1 MVGVRRK
8 IQIIN
13 SNNEIEKGRLLMEKE
28 YRFRLLTSNK
38 NVEIQP
44 VTLQAL
50 EYVISDESEPTNVA
64 ITGNYGAGKSSVI
77 ESFEKRLQNNSSP
90 KIGIKEVIEFF
101 KKFLHDCQSEKI
113 GIRRLIELLKK
124 TKNKK
129 FIHISLAQY
138 DETIKNEEKG
148 LNNRQINTI
157 EGKIINQL
165 LHQIE
170 PNSIRKSIFKTLD
183 AESQIHPWRNTAYL
197 FSLLLLFL
205 YSFNFNTWVNLIK
218 EVSWL
223 SWTTDVTSRLLALAI
238 IFALLLYGI
247 FYLLRLQRDIGFIKH
262 LSLKSDKIETDIEV
276 FSNENSKVSYFDRY
290 LDDVIYLFKQS
301 KADVIVF
308 EDIERFNDSR
318 IFEKIKE
325 LNIVINRK
333 REVCKEPKL
342 VFFYLVKDD
351 LFESQERTKF
361 FDFIIPIVPVV
372 TASNSYDKLSEI
384 LNDMKI
390 CEELDEKF
398 LFNISLYLDDMRLIN
413 NICNEYLTYKEVLS
427 TLKLNPEKVFSM
439 IVYKNIFPK
448 DFSLLQK
455 NQGYLFELL
464 NSKEIALKNSREKLN
479 SKIKELEKK
488 IEKAEEE
495 QLNDELELYGT
506 ILKVPPGR
514 KVIKVN
520 SKSESDFSSRSDYI
534 KALLADDSEIWTFE
548 DYSDAENNQYKR
560 NAGIESIFP
569 DKNTPEFQERLENI
583 RNKKFIEKLEKE
595 IKKLNDELGKLDSYR
610 LSDVYQYA
618 SNIDDFKSDF
628 TEEMRKNPQFSII
641 SFLIRNAYIDESYQ
655 DYLNHFYENTI
666 TVEEKEYLRNVVSGR
681 DGNYDISLTHTNEI
695 VNRLAIKDYRYSY
708 VLNYNLFDY
717 LLNSKKENDT
727 ECLVQIFKQED
738 VLDFLINFYNTLD
751 RATSGQGVIY
761 KKETIK
767 LFLKKW
773 LEHNVSLFNEY
784 LEIKNGGYAAPNK
797 NSLILSLMNLVDLS
811 DIPEKTKVLISGYIN
826 DNQELLSPNMSY
838 EIQQFTKNLSNIEIK
853 VREYSQ
859 RIYESLLDE
868 KKLTDYKEIMNY
880 IYRNDLYSI
889 SENNLKFFIK
899 WNLGKR
905 YTNYEY
911 THKNFE
917 LISKNIELKS
927 LLDYCLDSEDNLLQY
942 VNVYI
947 KISNG
952 KMDDDSSYIEHLLK
966 HDILYRVEDY
976 EDGEITP
983 AVSIFNSIPN
993 FSIKYTV
1000 EKFQGLSNDI
1010 KLIENLVLLKKG
1022 QVNSE
1027 IVCSYFSLFRNIDE
1041 YLVPFINQDPNFVLN
1056 REIFIQLDEEVQ
1068 EDFFVQ
1074 IVSEDNLNLTIYR
1087 TMLTS
1092 MQWHYE
1098 NFDVTGLSDDR
1109 LEVLIDLNVIKFN
1122 ANNLKFIREKYPS
1135 MKNYFISRNI
1145 EKYLEIEEDVHDETE
1160 LNDLLQY
1167 EEIDDSYKLQIID
1180 SLDYVSIK
1188 NKQFSLE
1195 LVAHILDSK
1204 FDIDDLSY
1212 IISSNYYDNADES
1225 IKIKIR
1231 QLAKENWDDLI
1242 RLDSEEISIQLC
1254 RELLAMD
1261 DIETLERKSLLKD
1274 NLLSNPEMSTHRLT
1288 LLGEYLN
1295 LFELWEI
1302 MDFLGDSDVYKEW
1315 EKAFEK
1321 LNGNG
1326 KGNNDVTVKKSN
1338 FNEKMRNYLLSK
1350 GLISS
1355 SSIQPQGIR
1364 LNGFREGE
1372 IKYW

>member
-1 MVGVRRK
+1 
-8 IQIIN
+8 
-13 SNNEIEKGRLLMEKE
+13 MERE
-28 YRFRLLTSNK
+28 YKFRALTSNK
-38 NVEIQP
+38 DVEIKP
-44 VTLQAL
+44 VTERAL
-50 EYVISDESEPTNVA
+50 EFAIDKNSEVTNVA
-64 ITGNYGAGKSSVI
+64 ITGNYGAGKSSVV
-77 ESFEKRLQNNSSP
+77 ESFERKCT
-90 KIGIKEVIEFF
+90 
-101 KKFLHDCQSEKI
+101 D
-113 GIRRLIELLKK
+113 
-124 TKNKK
+124 KK
-129 FIHISLAQY
+129 FIHISLGQY
-138 DETIKNEEKG
+138 DEIKSSEKNG
-148 LNNRQINTI
+148 LDKREINTI

-165 LHQIE
+165 LHQID
-170 PNSIRKSIFKTLD
+170 PNQIRKSIFKTLD
-183 AESQIHPWRNTAYL
+183 AESQINPLNITLYLSLTILLSLYL
-197 FSLLLLFL
+197 FNISSWSELVH
-205 YSFNFNTWVNLIK
+205 NFC
-218 EVSWL
+218 WL
-223 SWTTDVTSRLLALAI
+223 SWTTKPIISLLVLI
-238 IFALLLYGI
+238 ILFVLIIYGI
-247 FYLLRLQRDIGFIKH
+247 YFLLKLQKDFGFIKK
-262 LSLKSDKIETDIEV
+262 LSLKAEKIETDIEI
-276 FSNENSKVSYFDRY
+276 FSNESSRVSYFDRY
-290 LDDVIYLFKQS
+290 LDDVLYLFKQS
-301 KADVIVF
+301 EADVIVF

-318 IFEKIKE
+318 IFEKLKE
-325 LNIVINRK
+325 LNIIINRNRKANHK
-333 REVCKEPKL
+333 RKL

-372 TASNSYDKLSEI
+372 TASNSNEKLKELLTEMCEYDS
-384 LNDMKI
+384 
-390 CEELDEKF
+390 LDKTF

-413 NICNEYLTYKEVLS
+413 NICNEYLTYKETLS
-427 TLKLNPEKVFSM
+427 KLPLEREKIFSM
-439 IVYKNIFPK
+439 VVYKNIFPK
-448 DFSLLQK
+448 DFSLLQR
-455 NQGYLFELL
+455 NQGYLYELL
-464 NSKEIALKNSREKLN
+464 NSKEITLKNRREELY

-495 QLNDELELYGT
+495 QLNDEVELYGT
-506 ILKVPPGR
+506 ILKIPSGR
-514 KVIKVN
+514 KIIKVN
-520 SKSESDFSSRSDYI
+520 GKFEKDFSTRYDYI
-534 KALLADDSEIWTFE
+534 KELIAGDSEICSFG
-548 DYSDAENNQYKR
+548 SFHNAEYNQYKQ
-560 NAGIESIFP
+560 NEDIDSLFP
-569 DKNTPEFQERLENI
+569 SRNTPEFQERLKNTK
-583 RNKKFIEKLEKE
+583 NKKIIEKLKKE
-595 IKKLNDELGKLDSYR
+595 VKKINDELGELDSYR

-618 SNIDDFKSDF
+618 TDIDDFKSDF
-628 TEEMRKNPQFSII
+628 TEEIRKNPQSSII

-681 DGNYDISLTHTNEI
+681 DGNYDISLTNTNEI

-717 LLNSKKENDT
+717 LLNSKKENDN
-727 ECLVQIFKQED
+727 ECLAQIFKQEN

-767 LFLKKW
+767 LFFKKW

-853 VREYSQ
+853 VREYAQ

-880 IYRNDLYSI
+880 IYQNNLYSI

-917 LISKNIELKS
+917 LINKNIELKS

-942 VNVYI
+942 ANVYI

-952 KMDDDSSYIEHLLK
+952 EMDDDSSYIENLLK
-966 HDILYRVEDY
+966 HDILFKVEDH
-976 EDGEITP
+976 EDGGITP
-983 AVSIFNSIPN
+983 AASILNSIPK

-1010 KLIENLVLLKKG
+1010 KLIEYLVRLQKG

-1027 IVCSYFSLFRNIDE
+1027 IVCSYFSSFKEIDDQ
-1041 YLVPFINQDPNFVLN
+1041 LVDFINHDPNFVLN
-1056 REIFIQLDEEVQ
+1056 REIFVQLDEEVQ

-1074 IVSEDNLNLTIYR
+1074 IVSEDNLNLTIYKS
-1087 TMLTS
+1087 MLAS
-1092 MQWHYE
+1092 MQLQYE

-1122 ANNLKFIREKYPS
+1122 ANDLKFIREKYPS
-1135 MKNYFISRNI
+1135 MKNYSISRNI
-1145 EKYLEIEEDVHDETE
+1145 EKYFEIEEDVHDETE

-1180 SLDYVSIK
+1180 ILDHVSLK
-1188 NKQFSLE
+1188 NKQFSLK

-1204 FDIDDLSY
+1204 FDTGDLSY
-1212 IISSNYYDNADES
+1212 IISPNYYDNADES

-1321 LNGNG
+1321 LNRNE
-1326 KGNNDVTVKKSN
+1326 KGNNDVIVKKSN

-1355 SSIQPQGIR
+1355 SSIQPLGIR

-1372 IKYW
+1372 IRYW

>member
-1 MVGVRRK
+1 
-8 IQIIN
+8 
-13 SNNEIEKGRLLMEKE
+13 MERE
-28 YRFRLLTSNK
+28 YKFRALTSNK
-38 NVEIQP
+38 DVEIKP
-44 VTLQAL
+44 VTERAF
-50 EYVISDESEPTNVA
+50 EFAIDKNSEVTNVA
-64 ITGNYGAGKSSVI
+64 ITGNYGAGKSSIV
-77 ESFEKRLQNNSSP
+77 ESFERKCTD
-90 KIGIKEVIEFF
+90 KT
-101 KKFLHDCQSEKI
+101 FL
-113 GIRRLIELLKK
+113 
-124 TKNKK
+124 
-129 FIHISLAQY
+129 HISLGQY
-138 DETIKNEEKG
+138 DETIGSEKNG
-148 LNNRQINTI
+148 LDKRQINTI

-165 LHQIE
+165 LHQID
-170 PNSIRKSIFKTLD
+170 PNKIRKSIFKTLD
-183 AESQIHPWRNTAYL
+183 AESHINPLNITLYLSLTMLLSLYL
-197 FSLLLLFL
+197 FNISSWNGLIQ
-205 YSFNFNTWVNLIK
+205 NF
-218 EVSWL
+218 SWL
-223 SWTTDVTSRLLALAI
+223 SWTTKPIISLLVLVILFVLI
-238 IFALLLYGI
+238 IYGI
-247 FYLLRLQRDIGFIKH
+247 YFLLKLQKDFGFIKK
-262 LSLKSDKIETDIEV
+262 LSLKAEKIETDIEI
-276 FSNENSKVSYFDRY
+276 FSNDNSKVSYFDRY
-290 LDDVIYLFKQS
+290 LDDVLYLFKQS
-301 KADVIVF
+301 GANVIVF

-318 IFEKIKE
+318 IFEKLKE
-325 LNIVINRK
+325 LNIVINRNRK
-333 REVCKEPKL
+333 ANNKPKL

-361 FDFIIPIVPVV
+361 FDFIIPVVPVV
-372 TASNSYDKLSEI
+372 TASNSNEI
-384 LNDMKI
+384 LKELLTEM
-390 CEELDEKF
+390 CEYDCLDKTF

-413 NICNEYLTYKEVLS
+413 NVCNEYLTYKETLS
-427 TLKLNPEKVFSM
+427 TLPLEREKIFSM
-439 IVYKNIFPK
+439 VVYKNIFPK

-455 NQGYLFELL
+455 NQGYLFKLL
-464 NSKEIALKNSREKLN
+464 NSKEIALKNRREELN
-479 SKIKELEKK
+479 SKIKELEQK
-488 IEKAEEE
+488 IEEAEEE

-520 SKSESDFSSRSDYI
+520 GKSESDFSSRSDYI
-534 KALLADDSEIWTFE
+534 KELLADDSEIWTFE
-548 DYSDAENNQYKR
+548 DYSDAQNNQYKR
-560 NAGIESIFP
+560 NTEIESIFP
-569 DKNTPEFQERLENI
+569 DRNTTEFQERLENI
-583 RNKKFIEKLEKE
+583 RNKKLIEKLQKK
-595 IKKLNDELGKLDSYR
+595 IKKINDELGKLDSYR

-618 SNIDDFKSDF
+618 SDIYDFKSDF
-628 TEEMRKNPQFSII
+628 TEEIRKNPQFSII

-655 DYLNHFYENTI
+655 DYLTHFYANTI
-666 TVEEKEYLRNVVSGR
+666 TVEEKEYLRNVISGR
-681 DGNYDISLTHTNEI
+681 DGNYDISLTNTNEI

-717 LLNSKKENDT
+717 LLNSRKENDN
-727 ECLVQIFKQED
+727 ECLAQVFKQEN

-767 LFLKKW
+767 LFFKKW

-784 LEIKNGGYAAPNK
+784 LEIKNGGYAASNK

-859 RIYESLLDE
+859 HIYESLVDE

-880 IYRNDLYSI
+880 IYQNDLYSI

-905 YTNYEY
+905 YTDDEY
-911 THKNFE
+911 NHKNFE
-917 LISKNIELKS
+917 LINKNIELKS

-942 VNVYI
+942 ANVYI

-952 KMDDDSSYIEHLLK
+952 KMDDDSSYIENLLK
-966 HDILYRVEDY
+966 HDILYRVEGY
-976 EDGEITP
+976 EAWEKTP
-983 AVSIFNSIPN
+983 AKSIFKSIPD
-993 FSIKYTV
+993 FSIKYTI
-1000 EKFQGLSNDI
+1000 EKFQGLSNDM
-1010 KLIENLVLLKKG
+1010 KLITYLVHLKKG

-1027 IVCSYFSLFRNIDE
+1027 IVCSYFSLFGKNAE
-1041 YLVPFINQDPNFVLN
+1041 YLVDFINQDPNFVLN
-1056 REIFIQLDEEVQ
+1056 REIFVQLDEKVQ
-1068 EDFFVQ
+1068 KDFFEK
-1074 IVSEDNLNLTIYR
+1074 IVSEDNLNLTIYKS
-1087 TMLTS
+1087 MLAA
-1092 MQWHYE
+1092 MQRYY
-1098 NFDVTGLSDDR
+1098 NDFGVTGLSDDR
-1109 LEVLIDLNVIKFN
+1109 LKVLIDLNVIKFN

-1135 MKNYFISRNI
+1135 MKNYSISRNI

-1261 DIETLERKSLLKD
+1261 DIEPSDRTSLLKD
-1274 NLLSNPEMSTHRLT
+1274 NLLSNPEMSAHRLT

-1302 MDFLGDSDVYKEW
+1302 MDFLGDSDEYKGW

-1321 LNGNG
+1321 LNRNE
-1326 KGNNDVTVKKSN
+1326 KGNNDVIVKNSN
-1338 FNEKMRNYLLSK
+1338 FNEKMINYLLSK

-1355 SSIQPQGIR
+1355 SSIQPLGIR

>member
-1 MVGVRRK
+1 MQDRNKR
-8 IQIIN
+8 IHLIIN
-13 SNNEIEKGRLLMEKE
+13 KIKLIKNKLSNTNKKSEEKGNEKIFKF
-28 YRFRLLTSNK
+28 YPLTANSNI
-38 NVEIQP
+38 ELSD
-44 VTLQAL
+44 VTKAAL
-50 EYVISDESEPTNVA
+50 NYAINRNSKVTNVA
-64 ITGNYGAGKSSVI
+64 ITGNYGAGKSSVV
-77 ESFEKRLQNNSSP
+77 ESFERKYTD
-90 KIGIKEVIEFF
+90 KI
-101 KKFLHDCQSEKI
+101 FL
-113 GIRRLIELLKK
+113 
-124 TKNKK
+124 
-129 FIHISLAQY
+129 HISLGQY
-138 DETIKNEEKG
+138 DETIGSEKNG

-165 LHQIE
+165 LHQIN
-170 PNSIRKSIFKTLD
+170 PNQIRKSIFKTLD
-183 AESQIHPWRNTAYL
+183 AESQIKPFNISVYVGLVLLSLYL
-197 FSLLLLFL
+197 LNISSWNGLIQ
-205 YSFNFNTWVNLIK
+205 NF
-218 EVSWL
+218 SWL
-223 SWTTDVTSRLLALAI
+223 SWTTKPIISLLALAI
-238 IFALLLYGI
+238 LFVLILYGI
-247 FYLLRLQRDIGFIKH
+247 YFLLKLQKDFGFIKK
-262 LSLKSDKIETDIEV
+262 LSLKAEKIETDIEI
-276 FSNENSKVSYFDRY
+276 FSNDNSKVSYFDRY
-290 LDDVIYLFKQS
+290 LDDVLYLFKQS
-301 KADVIVF
+301 GADVIVF

-318 IFEKIKE
+318 IFEKLKE

-333 REVCKEPKL
+333 RKICGDSKL

-372 TASNSYDKLSEI
+372 TASNSNEI
-384 LNDMKI
+384 LK
-390 CEELDEKF
+390 ELLTEMWEYDSLDKTF

-413 NICNEYLTYKEVLS
+413 NICNEYLTYKETLS
-427 TLKLNPEKVFSM
+427 KLPLEREKIFSM
-439 IVYKNIFPK
+439 VIYKNIFPK

-464 NSKEIALKNSREKLN
+464 NSKEIALKNRREELN

-488 IEKAEEE
+488 IEKADEE

-514 KVIKVN
+514 KVIEVN

-534 KALLADDSEIWTFE
+534 RTLLADDSEIITFP
-548 DYSDAENNQYKR
+548 DYWDADHNQYKR
-560 NAGIESIFP
+560 NEDIDSIFP
-569 DKNTPEFQERLENI
+569 DINTPEFQERLENI
-583 RNKKFIEKLEKE
+583 RNKKLIEKLEKE
-595 IKKLNDELGKLDSYR
+595 IKKMNDELGKLDSYR

-618 SNIDDFKSDF
+618 TDIDDFKSDF
-628 TEEMRKNPQFSII
+628 KEEIIKNPQFSII
-641 SFLIRNAYIDESYQ
+641 SFLIRNAYIDENYQ
-655 DYLNHFYENTI
+655 DYLTHFYANTI

-738 VLDFLINFYNTLD
+738 ILDFLINFYNTLD
-751 RATSGQGVIY
+751 RATSAQGVIY

-767 LFLKKW
+767 LFFKKW
-773 LEHNVSLFNEY
+773 FEHNVSLFNEY

-811 DIPEKTKVLISGYIN
+811 DIPEKTKVLISEYIN
-826 DNQELLSPNMSY
+826 ENQELLSPNMSY

-853 VREYSQ
+853 VREYAQ
-859 RIYESLLDE
+859 NIYESLLDE
-868 KKLTDYKEIMNY
+868 KKPTDYKEIMNY

-889 SENNLKFFIK
+889 SENNLKFYIK

-905 YTNYEY
+905 YTDYDY

-917 LISKNIELKS
+917 LINKNIELKS

-942 VNVYI
+942 ANVYI

-952 KMDDDSSYIEHLLK
+952 KMDDDSSYIENLLK
-966 HDILYRVEDY
+966 HDILFKVEDH
-976 EDGEITP
+976 EDGGITP
-983 AVSIFNSIPN
+983 AASILNSIPK

-1010 KLIENLVLLKKG
+1010 KLIEYLVRLQKG

-1027 IVCSYFSLFRNIDE
+1027 IVCSYFSSYKEIDDQ
-1041 YLVPFINQDPNFVLN
+1041 LVDFINHDPNFVLN
-1056 REIFIQLDEEVQ
+1056 REIFVQLDEEVQ
-1068 EDFFVQ
+1068 DDFFVQ
-1074 IVSEDNLNLTIYR
+1074 IVSEDNLNLTIYKS
-1087 TMLTS
+1087 MLAS
-1092 MQWHYE
+1092 MQLQYE

-1122 ANNLKFIREKYPS
+1122 ANDLKFIREKYPS
-1135 MKNYFISRNI
+1135 MKNYSISRNI
-1145 EKYLEIEEDVHDETE
+1145 EKYFEIEEDVHDETE

-1180 SLDYVSIK
+1180 ILDYVSLK
-1188 NKQFSLE
+1188 NKQFSHK

-1261 DIETLERKSLLKD
+1261 DIDPLDRASLLKD
-1274 NLLSNPEMSTHRLT
+1274 NLLSNPEMSTHRLA

-1321 LNGNG
+1321 LNRND
-1326 KGNNDVTVKKSN
+1326 KGNNDVTVKNSN
-1338 FNEKMRNYLLSK
+1338 FNEKMRNYLLSRD
-1350 GLISS
+1350 LISS
-1355 SSIQPQGIR
+1355 SSIQPLGIR

-1372 IKYW
+1372 IKYWR

>member
-1 MVGVRRK
+1 
-8 IQIIN
+8 
-13 SNNEIEKGRLLMEKE
+13 MERE
-28 YRFRLLTSNK
+28 YKFRALTSNK
-38 NVEIQP
+38 DVEIKP
-44 VTLQAL
+44 VTLEAL
-50 EYVISDESEPTNVA
+50 EFAIDKNSEVTNVA
-64 ITGNYGAGKSSVI
+64 ITGNYGAGKSSIV
-77 ESFEKRLQNNSSP
+77 ESFE
-90 KIGIKEVIEFF
+90 
-101 KKFLHDCQSEKI
+101 EKC
-113 GIRRLIELLKK
+113 
-124 TKNKK
+124 KNKK
-129 FIHISLAQY
+129 FIHISLGQY
-138 DETIKNEEKG
+138 DETIGSEKNG

-165 LHQIE
+165 LHQI
-170 PNSIRKSIFKTLD
+170 NTNKIRKSIFKTLD
-183 AESQIHPWRNTAYL
+183 TESLIKPLNITIYLGLIVL
-197 FSLLLLFL
+197 FSLYLF
-205 YSFNFNTWVNLIK
+205 YISSWKEFIQNF
-218 EVSWL
+218 SWL
-223 SWTTDVTSRLLALAI
+223 SWLVKPILSI
-238 IFALLLYGI
+238 ISFVFLFALIMYGI
-247 FYLLRLQRDIGFIKH
+247 FYLINLQKDFGFIKK
-262 LSLKSDKIETDIEV
+262 LSVKAEKIETDIEI
-276 FSNENSKVSYFDRY
+276 FSNDNSKVSYFDRY
-290 LDDVIYLFKQS
+290 LDDVLYLFKQS
-301 KADVIVF
+301 GADVIVF

-318 IFEKIKE
+318 IFEKLKE
-325 LNIVINRK
+325 LNIIINRK
-333 REVCKEPKL
+333 RKTCNDPKL

-372 TASNSYDKLSEI
+372 TTSNSHDI
-384 LNDMKI
+384 LNKLLTEMREYDS
-390 CEELDEKF
+390 LDKTF

-413 NICNEYLTYKEVLS
+413 NICNEYLTYKETLS
-427 TLKLNPEKVFSM
+427 KLPLEREKIFSM
-439 IVYKNIFPK
+439 VVYKNIFPR

-464 NSKEIALKNSREKLN
+464 NSKENAIKNRREGLN
-479 SKIKELEKK
+479 NRIKELEKK

-520 SKSESDFSSRSDYI
+520 GKSESDFSSRSDYI
-534 KALLADDSEIWTFE
+534 KELLADDSDIITFQ
-548 DYSDAENNQYKR
+548 DYWDANTNQSKRTEN
-560 NAGIESIFP
+560 IDSIFP
-569 DKNTPEFQERLENI
+569 EINTPEFQERLKNTK
-583 RNKKFIEKLEKE
+583 NKKIIEKLKEE
-595 IKKLNDELGKLDSYR
+595 IKKINDELGELDSYR
-610 LSDVYQYA
+610 LSDVYQHA
-618 SNIDDFKSDF
+618 TDIDDFQSYF
-628 TEEMRKNPQFSII
+628 TEEIRKNPQASII

-666 TVEEKEYLRNVVSGR
+666 TIEEKEYLRNVVSGR

-717 LLNSKKENDT
+717 LLNSKKENDN
-727 ECLVQIFKQED
+727 ECLAQIFKQED

-767 LFLKKW
+767 LFFKKW
-773 LEHNVSLFNEY
+773 LEHNISLFNEY
-784 LEIKNGGYAAPNK
+784 LEIKNGGYAVPNK

-811 DIPEKTKVLISGYIN
+811 GIPEKTKVLISGYIN
-826 DNQELLSPNMSY
+826 DNQDLLSPNMSY

-853 VREYSQ
+853 VREYAQ
-859 RIYESLLDE
+859 NIYESLLDE

-899 WNLGKR
+899 WNLENR
-905 YTNYEY
+905 YTDDEY

-917 LISKNIELKS
+917 LINKNIELKS

-942 VNVYI
+942 ANVYI
-947 KISNG
+947 KISDG

-966 HDILYRVEDY
+966 HDILFRVEGY
-976 EDGEITP
+976 EDGKITP
-983 AVSIFNSIPN
+983 AESIFNSIPK
-993 FSIKYTV
+993 FSIKYTI

-1010 KLIENLVLLKKG
+1010 ELIKNLVLLKKG

-1027 IVCSYFSLFRNIDE
+1027 IICSYFSSFKEIDDQ
-1041 YLVPFINQDPNFVLN
+1041 LVDFINHDPNFVLN
-1056 REIFIQLDEEVQ
+1056 REIFVQLDDEIQ
-1068 EDFFVQ
+1068 RDFFTQV
-1074 IVSEDNLNLTIYR
+1074 VSADNLALTIYKSI
-1087 TMLTS
+1087 LAS

-1098 NFDVTGLSDDR
+1098 DFDVTGLSDDR

-1135 MKNYFISRNI
+1135 MKNYSISRNI

-1180 SLDYVSIK
+1180 ILDHVSLK
-1188 NKQFSLE
+1188 NKQFSLK

-1204 FDIDDLSY
+1204 FNIDDLSY

-1261 DIETLERKSLLKD
+1261 DIETLDRKSLLKD
-1274 NLLSNPEMSTHRLT
+1274 NLLSNSEMSTHRLV

-1295 LFELWEI
+1295 LFELREI

-1321 LNGNG
+1321 LNRNE

-1355 SSIQPQGIR
+1355 SSIQPLGIR
-1364 LNGFREGE
+1364 LNGFREGK
-1372 IKYW
+1372 IKYG

>member
-1 MVGVRRK
+1 
-8 IQIIN
+8 
-13 SNNEIEKGRLLMEKE
+13 MEKK
-28 YRFRLLTSNK
+28 YNFRALTANK
-38 NVEIQP
+38 DIEIKP
-44 VTLQAL
+44 VTLEAL
-50 EYVISDESEPTNVA
+50 EFAIDENSEVTNVA
-64 ITGNYGAGKSSVI
+64 ITGNYGAGKSSIV
-77 ESFEKRLQNNSSP
+77 ESFE
-90 KIGIKEVIEFF
+90 
-101 KKFLHDCQSEKI
+101 EKC
-113 GIRRLIELLKK
+113 
-124 TKNKK
+124 KNKK
-129 FIHISLAQY
+129 FIHISLGQY
-138 DETIKNEEKG
+138 DETIGSEKNG

-165 LHQIE
+165 LHQI
-170 PNSIRKSIFKTLD
+170 NTNKIRKSIFKTLD
-183 AESQIHPWRNTAYL
+183 TESLIKPLNITIYLGLIVL
-197 FSLLLLFL
+197 FSLYLF
-205 YSFNFNTWVNLIK
+205 YISSWKEFIQNF
-218 EVSWL
+218 SWL
-223 SWTTDVTSRLLALAI
+223 SWLVKPILSLISFVFL
-238 IFALLLYGI
+238 FALIMYGL
-247 FYLLRLQRDIGFIKH
+247 FYLINLQKDFGFIKK
-262 LSLKSDKIETDIEV
+262 LSVKAEKIETDIEI
-276 FSNENSKVSYFDRY
+276 FSNDNSKVSYFDRY
-290 LDDVIYLFKQS
+290 LDDVLYLFKQS
-301 KADVIVF
+301 GADVIVF

-318 IFEKIKE
+318 IFEKLKE
-325 LNIVINRK
+325 LNIIINRK
-333 REVCKEPKL
+333 RKTCNDPKL

-372 TASNSYDKLSEI
+372 TTSNSHDI
-384 LNDMKI
+384 LNKLLTEMWEYDS
-390 CEELDEKF
+390 LDKTF

-413 NICNEYLTYKEVLS
+413 NICNEYLTYKETLS
-427 TLKLNPEKVFSM
+427 KLPLEREKIFSM
-439 IVYKNIFPK
+439 VVYKNIFPK

-464 NSKEIALKNSREKLN
+464 NSKENAIKNRREGLN
-479 SKIKELEKK
+479 NRIKELKKK

-520 SKSESDFSSRSDYI
+520 GKSESDFSSRSDYI
-534 KALLADDSEIWTFE
+534 KELLADDSEIITFQ
-548 DYSDAENNQYKR
+548 DYWDAYNNQSKR
-560 NAGIESIFP
+560 TEDIDSIFP
-569 DKNTPEFQERLENI
+569 EINTPEFQERLKNTK
-583 RNKKFIEKLEKE
+583 NKKIIEKLNEE
-595 IKKLNDELGKLDSYR
+595 IKKINDELGELDSYR

-618 SNIDDFKSDF
+618 TDIDDFQSYF
-628 TEEMRKNPQFSII
+628 TEEIRKNPQSSII
-641 SFLIRNAYIDESYQ
+641 SFIIRNAYIDESYQ

-681 DGNYDISLTHTNEI
+681 DGNYDISLPHTNEI
-695 VNRLAIKDYRYSY
+695 VNRLSIKDYRYSY

-727 ECLVQIFKQED
+727 ECLVQIFKQEN

-751 RATSGQGVIY
+751 RSTSGQGVIY

-853 VREYSQ
+853 VREYAQ
-859 RIYESLLDE
+859 RIYEPLLDE

-899 WNLGKR
+899 WNLGNR
-905 YTNYEY
+905 YTDDDF

-917 LISKNIELKS
+917 LINNNIELKS

-942 VNVYI
+942 ANVYI

-952 KMDDDSSYIEHLLK
+952 IMDDDSSYIEHLLK

-993 FSIKYTV
+993 FSIKYTI
-1000 EKFQGLSNDI
+1000 EKFEGLSNHI

-1041 YLVPFINQDPNFVLN
+1041 YLVDFINQDPNFVLN
-1056 REIFIQLDEEVQ
+1056 REIFVQLDEEVR

-1135 MKNYFISRNI
+1135 MKNYSISRNI

-1167 EEIDDSYKLQIID
+1167 EGIDDSYKLQIID
-1180 SLDYVSIK
+1180 ILDHVSLK
-1188 NKQFSLE
+1188 NKQFSLK

-1225 IKIKIR
+1225 IKIMIR
-1231 QLAKENWDDLI
+1231 QLVKENWDDLI

-1261 DIETLERKSLLKD
+1261 DIETLDRKSLLKD
-1274 NLLSNPEMSTHRLT
+1274 NLLSNPEMSTHRLD

-1295 LFELWEI
+1295 LFELREI

-1321 LNGNG
+1321 LNSNG

-1350 GLISS
+1350 RLISS

>member
-1 MVGVRRK
+1 
-8 IQIIN
+8 
-13 SNNEIEKGRLLMEKE
+13 MERE
-28 YRFRLLTSNK
+28 YKFRALTSNK
-38 NVEIQP
+38 DVEIKP
-44 VTLQAL
+44 VTLEAL
-50 EYVISDESEPTNVA
+50 EFAIDKNSEVTNVA
-64 ITGNYGAGKSSVI
+64 ITGNYGAGKSSIV
-77 ESFEKRLQNNSSP
+77 ESFE
-90 KIGIKEVIEFF
+90 
-101 KKFLHDCQSEKI
+101 EKC
-113 GIRRLIELLKK
+113 
-124 TKNKK
+124 KNKK
-129 FIHISLAQY
+129 FIHISLGQY
-138 DETIKNEEKG
+138 DETIGSEKNG

-165 LHQIE
+165 LHQI
-170 PNSIRKSIFKTLD
+170 NTNKIRKSIFKTLD
-183 AESQIHPWRNTAYL
+183 TESLIKPLNITIYLGLIVL
-197 FSLLLLFL
+197 FSLYLF
-205 YSFNFNTWVNLIK
+205 YISSWKEFIQNF
-218 EVSWL
+218 SWL
-223 SWTTDVTSRLLALAI
+223 SWLVKPILSI
-238 IFALLLYGI
+238 ISFVFLFALIMYGI
-247 FYLLRLQRDIGFIKH
+247 FYLINLQKDFGFIKK
-262 LSLKSDKIETDIEV
+262 LSVKAEKIETDIEI
-276 FSNENSKVSYFDRY
+276 FSNDNSKVSYFDRY
-290 LDDVIYLFKQS
+290 LDDVLYLFKQS
-301 KADVIVF
+301 GADVIVF

-318 IFEKIKE
+318 IFEKLKE
-325 LNIVINRK
+325 LNIIINRK
-333 REVCKEPKL
+333 RKTCNDPKL

-372 TASNSYDKLSEI
+372 TTSNSHDI
-384 LNDMKI
+384 LNKLLTEMREYDS
-390 CEELDEKF
+390 LDKTF

-413 NICNEYLTYKEVLS
+413 NICNEYLTYKETLS
-427 TLKLNPEKVFSM
+427 KLPLEREKIFSM
-439 IVYKNIFPK
+439 VVYKNIFPR

-464 NSKEIALKNSREKLN
+464 NSKENAIKNRREGLN
-479 SKIKELEKK
+479 NRIKELEKK

-520 SKSESDFSSRSDYI
+520 GKSESDFSSRSDYI
-534 KALLADDSEIWTFE
+534 KELLADDSDIITFQ
-548 DYSDAENNQYKR
+548 DYWDANTNQSKRTEN
-560 NAGIESIFP
+560 IDSIFP
-569 DKNTPEFQERLENI
+569 EINTPEFQERLKNTK
-583 RNKKFIEKLEKE
+583 NKKIIEKLKEE
-595 IKKLNDELGKLDSYR
+595 IKKINDELGELDSYR

-618 SNIDDFKSDF
+618 TDIDDFQSYF
-628 TEEMRKNPQFSII
+628 TEEIRKNPQASII

-666 TVEEKEYLRNVVSGR
+666 TIEEKEYLRNVVSGR

-717 LLNSKKENDT
+717 LLNSKKENDN
-727 ECLVQIFKQED
+727 ECLAQIFKQED

-767 LFLKKW
+767 LFFKKW
-773 LEHNVSLFNEY
+773 LEHNISLFNEY
-784 LEIKNGGYAAPNK
+784 LEIKNGGYAVPNK

-811 DIPEKTKVLISGYIN
+811 GIPEKTKVLISGYIN
-826 DNQELLSPNMSY
+826 DNQDLLSPNMSY

-853 VREYSQ
+853 VREYAQ
-859 RIYESLLDE
+859 NIYESLLDE

-899 WNLGKR
+899 WNLENR
-905 YTNYEY
+905 YTDDEY

-917 LISKNIELKS
+917 LINKNIELKS

-942 VNVYI
+942 ANVYI
-947 KISNG
+947 KISDG

-966 HDILYRVEDY
+966 HDILFRVEGY
-976 EDGEITP
+976 EDGKITP
-983 AVSIFNSIPN
+983 AESIFNSIPK
-993 FSIKYTV
+993 FSIKYTI

-1010 KLIENLVLLKKG
+1010 ELIKNLVLLKKG

-1027 IVCSYFSLFRNIDE
+1027 IICSYFSSFKEIDDQ
-1041 YLVPFINQDPNFVLN
+1041 LVDFINHDPNFVLN
-1056 REIFIQLDEEVQ
+1056 REIFVQLDDEIQ
-1068 EDFFVQ
+1068 RDFFTQV
-1074 IVSEDNLNLTIYR
+1074 VSADNLALTIYKSI
-1087 TMLTS
+1087 LAS

-1098 NFDVTGLSDDR
+1098 DFDVTGLSDDR

-1135 MKNYFISRNI
+1135 MKNYSISRNI

-1180 SLDYVSIK
+1180 ILDHVSLK
-1188 NKQFSLE
+1188 NKQFSLK

-1204 FDIDDLSY
+1204 FNIDDLSY

-1261 DIETLERKSLLKD
+1261 DIETLDRKSLLKD
-1274 NLLSNPEMSTHRLT
+1274 NLLSNSEMSTHRLV

-1295 LFELWEI
+1295 LFELREI

-1321 LNGNG
+1321 LNRNE

-1355 SSIQPQGIR
+1355 SSIQPLGIR
-1364 LNGFREGE
+1364 LNGFREGK
-1372 IKYW
+1372 IKYG

>member
-1 MVGVRRK
+1 
-8 IQIIN
+8 
-13 SNNEIEKGRLLMEKE
+13 MERE
-28 YRFRLLTSNK
+28 YKFRSLTSNK
-38 NVEIQP
+38 DVEIKQ
-44 VTLQAL
+44 VTLEAL
-50 EYVISDESEPTNVA
+50 QFAIDKKSEVTNVA
-64 ITGNYGAGKSSVI
+64 ITGNYGAGKSSIV
-77 ESFEKRLQNNSSP
+77 ESFERRCTDKT
-90 KIGIKEVIEFF
+90 
-101 KKFLHDCQSEKI
+101 FLY
-113 GIRRLIELLKK
+113 
-124 TKNKK
+124 
-129 FIHISLAQY
+129 ISLGQY
-138 DETIKNEEKG
+138 DETIGSEKNG

-165 LHQIE
+165 LHQIN
-170 PNSIRKSIFKTLD
+170 PNQIRKSIFKTLD
-183 AESQIHPWRNTAYL
+183 AESQIKPFNISIYL
-197 FSLLLLFL
+197 GLVILLSLYLLNISSWNGLIH
-205 YSFNFNTWVNLIK
+205 NF
-218 EVSWL
+218 SWL
-223 SWTTDVTSRLLALAI
+223 SWATKPISFLLVLVI
-238 IFALLLYGI
+238 LFVLIVYGI
-247 FYLLRLQRDIGFIKH
+247 YYLLKLQKDFGFIKK
-262 LSLKSDKIETDIEV
+262 LSLKAEKIETDIEI
-276 FSNENSKVSYFDRY
+276 FSNDNSKVSYFDRY
-290 LDDVIYLFKQS
+290 LDDVLYLFKQS
-301 KADVIVF
+301 GANVIVF

-318 IFEKIKE
+318 IFEKLKE
-325 LNIVINRK
+325 LNIIINRNRKANHK
-333 REVCKEPKL
+333 RKL

-372 TASNSYDKLSEI
+372 TASNSNEKLKELLTEMCEYGSLDKT
-384 LNDMKI
+384 
-390 CEELDEKF
+390 F

-413 NICNEYLTYKEVLS
+413 NICNEYLTYKETLS
-427 TLKLNPEKVFSM
+427 KLPLEREKIFSM
-439 IVYKNIFPK
+439 VVYKNIFPK
-448 DFSLLQK
+448 DFSLLQR
-455 NQGYLFELL
+455 NQGYLYELL
-464 NSKEIALKNSREKLN
+464 NSKEITLKNRREELY

-506 ILKVPPGR
+506 ILKVPLGR

-520 SKSESDFSSRSDYI
+520 GKSESDFSSRSDYI
-534 KALLADDSEIWTFE
+534 KELLADDSEIITFQ
-548 DYSDAENNQYKR
+548 DYWDADNNQSKR
-560 NAGIESIFP
+560 TEDIDSVFP

-583 RNKKFIEKLEKE
+583 RNKKLIEKLEKE
-595 IKKLNDELGKLDSYR
+595 IKKMNDELGKLDSYR
-610 LSDVYQYA
+610 LSDVYQYGTD
-618 SNIDDFKSDF
+618 IDDFKSDF
-628 TEEMRKNPQFSII
+628 TEEIRKNPQSSII

-681 DGNYDISLTHTNEI
+681 DGNYDISLTNTNEI
-695 VNRLAIKDYRYSY
+695 VNRLTIKDYRYSY

-717 LLNSKKENDT
+717 LLNSKKENDN
-727 ECLVQIFKQED
+727 ECLAQIFKQEN

-751 RATSGQGVIY
+751 RAISGQGVIY

-838 EIQQFTKNLSNIEIK
+838 EIQQFTKNLSNIDIK
-853 VREYSQ
+853 FKEYFYRDDIYDK
-859 RIYESLLDE
+859 RILDY
-868 KKLTDYKEIMNY
+868 TYQN
-880 IYRNDLYSI
+880 NLYLI

-917 LISKNIELKS
+917 LINKNIELKS

-942 VNVYI
+942 TNVYI

-966 HDILYRVEDY
+966 HDILFRDEGY
-976 EDGEITP
+976 EVGEVTP
-983 AVSIFNSIPN
+983 AESIFNSIPD
-993 FSIKYTV
+993 FSIKYTI
-1000 EKFQGLSNDI
+1000 EKFEGLSNDI
-1010 KLIENLVLLKKG
+1010 ELIKNLVLLKKG

-1027 IVCSYFSLFRNIDE
+1027 IVCSYFSLFGNIAE

-1056 REIFIQLDEEVQ
+1056 REIFVQLDEEVQ

-1074 IVSEDNLNLTIYR
+1074 VVSADNLALTIYKS
-1087 TMLTS
+1087 MLVA
-1092 MQWHYE
+1092 MQRHYE
-1098 NFDVTGLSDDR
+1098 DFDVTGLSDDR
-1109 LEVLIDLNVIKFN
+1109 LEVLIDLEVIKFN
-1122 ANNLKFIREKYPS
+1122 ANKLKFIREKYPS

-1180 SLDYVSIK
+1180 ILDHVSLK
-1188 NKQFSLE
+1188 NKQFSLK

-1204 FDIDDLSY
+1204 FDMDDLSY

-1321 LNGNG
+1321 LNRNE
-1326 KGNNDVTVKKSN
+1326 KGNNDVIVKKSN

-1355 SSIQPQGIR
+1355 SSIQPLGIR
-1364 LNGFREGE
+1364 LNGFREDE
-1372 IKYW
+1372 IRYW